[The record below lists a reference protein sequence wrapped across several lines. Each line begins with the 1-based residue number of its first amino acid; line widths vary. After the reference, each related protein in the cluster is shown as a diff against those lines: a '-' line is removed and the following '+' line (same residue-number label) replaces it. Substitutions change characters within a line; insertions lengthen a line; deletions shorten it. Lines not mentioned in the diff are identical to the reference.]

1 MSGEENIYMNPYPA
15 TREFGW
21 RVKYIFLKWKG
32 SVFRLM
38 WKELAIY
45 MSLYFFISMTYR
57 LLLAQY
63 PTAKH
68 NFELFCVH
76 CSFHIYPTAVAILT
90 GFYVSN
96 VVHRYW
102 EQFMAIPW
110 PDQLALKLVAFIPC
124 EVCASFQK
132 DLSKDFDFWI
142 SFRTFSGKRQWR
154 EKGFQKKTKESC
166 HSICKPVNHLSFAK
180 DITKCPWKI
189 PRF

>member
-1 MSGEENIYMNPYPA
+1 MPKQSLKLPLQGSEIGKTGESSPKKVTVQISGSNITLVAIKNAVMSGEEENIYMNPYPA

-21 RVKYIFLKWKG
+21 RVKYILLKWKG

-45 MSLYFFISMTYR
+45 MSLYFFISLTYR

-76 CSFHIYPTAVAILT
+76 CSFHIHPTAVAILT

-124 EVCASFQK
+124 EVCVV
-132 DLSKDFDFWI
+132 LI
-142 SFRTFSGKRQWR
+142 S
-154 EKGFQKKTKESC
+154 
-166 HSICKPVNHLSFAK
+166 IL
-180 DITKCPWKI
+180 I
-189 PRF
+189 

>member
-76 CSFHIYPTAVAILT
+76 CSYHTHPTAVAILT

-124 EVCASFQK
+124 EVCAILIFN
-132 DLSKDFDFWI
+132 LI
-142 SFRTFSGKRQWR
+142 
-154 EKGFQKKTKESC
+154 
-166 HSICKPVNHLSFAK
+166 
-180 DITKCPWKI
+180 
-189 PRF
+189 